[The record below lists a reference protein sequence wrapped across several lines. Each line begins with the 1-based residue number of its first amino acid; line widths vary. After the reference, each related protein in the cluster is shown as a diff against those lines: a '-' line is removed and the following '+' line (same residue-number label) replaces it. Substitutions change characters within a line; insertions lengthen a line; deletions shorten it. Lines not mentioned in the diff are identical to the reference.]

1 MSNMQNPTKG
11 SAMSDMQES
20 TGELPPPN
28 ENDVAV
34 EMDQQPTLTL
44 AIAGTMEIPG
54 TEEGGELPLLMLLMA
69 DGTVRWASQR
79 TED

>member
-1 MSNMQNPTKG
+1 
-11 SAMSDMQES
+11 MSDMQES

-54 TEEGGELPLLMLLMA
+54 TGEGGELPLLMLLMA